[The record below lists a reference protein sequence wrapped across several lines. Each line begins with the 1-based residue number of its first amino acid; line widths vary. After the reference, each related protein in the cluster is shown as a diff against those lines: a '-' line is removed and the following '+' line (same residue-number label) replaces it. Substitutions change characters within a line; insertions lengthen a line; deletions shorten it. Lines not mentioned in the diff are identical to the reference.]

1 MKNNLEQITKRTRQ
15 YWFSD
20 GFVEIVNGVIFL
32 LLGVYFYVQYSLP
45 SGSLWLFLLQAGFV
59 ILLIG
64 AIFLGGRLVN
74 ILKTRFTY
82 PRTGYI
88 GFRTPPKANRWISAG
103 LALLMV
109 ILLLALFNAT
119 PISLNW
125 LPATTG
131 FIIAAFWLISAAR
144 VRVLRFYFLAVMS
157 MILGAG
163 LSFAHIGVLQGIAA
177 YYSGMGLILIGS
189 GGLTLA
195 KYLRQSPEIDENP
208 AIQGNS

>member
-32 LLGVYFYVQYSLP
+32 FLGVYFYVQSALP
-45 SGSLWLFLLQAGFV
+45 SRSLWLILLQAGFV
-59 ILLIG
+59 VLLFG
-64 AIFLGGRLVN
+64 TIFLGGRLVN
-74 ILKTRFTY
+74 ILKTRYTY

-88 GFRTPPKANRWISAG
+88 GFRPPPRTNRWIAAG
-103 LALLMV
+103 VALLMV

-144 VRVLRFYFLAVMS
+144 VRMLRFYLLAAMS
-157 MILGAG
+157 MILGAW
-163 LSFAHIGVLQGIAA
+163 LSFAHIGILQGIAA
-177 YYSGMGLILIGS
+177 YYSGMGLILIGFGS
-189 GGLTLA
+189 LTLA